1 MTKSI
6 LMNPPYRK
14 INLLSRKAKDEK
26 GLASIKNGG
35 DYVIRSKNKISNPTN
50 PSQTLSRGSKVSVR
64 TKSDL
69 ITKSSTSPTTYKS
82 ATIDV
87 PKSKFVPGD
96 MQKDV
101 KDRPTTMALGKQ
113 LREDPKKTA
122 TRMDA
127 QSKGK
132 ISYAGGGKEEYS
144 GRIQKSYEPRK
155 INVPV
160 PGKTIVSKEKVITPV
175 TTVKSPASQKENSKG
190 VSFAVRRVAGVN
202 NQGKG
207 QNYKRLDIGLGKKT
221 IKLAKWKTPTRNTQ

>member
-6 LMNPPYRK
+6 PMNPPYKK
-14 INLLSRKAKDEK
+14 INFLSRKAKDEK
-26 GLASIKNGG
+26 GLASIKSGG
-35 DYVIRSKNKISNPTN
+35 DYVIRSNNKVANPTN

-64 TKSDL
+64 TKSDV

-96 MQKDV
+96 MQKSV
-101 KDRPTTMALGKQ
+101 KDRPTTMTLGKQ

-160 PGKTIVSKEKVITPV
+160 PGKMSTSKETVITPV
-175 TTVKSPASQKENSKG
+175 TTVKSPQTGNSKG

-207 QNYKRLDIGLGKKT
+207 QNYKRLDIGVGKKT

>member
-1 MTKSI
+1 
-6 LMNPPYRK
+6 MNPPYRK

-64 TKSDL
+64 TKSDV

-96 MQKDV
+96 MQKSV

-132 ISYAGGGKEEYS
+132 ISYTGGGKEEYS

-160 PGKTIVSKEKVITPV
+160 PGKMSTSKETVITPV
-175 TTVKSPASQKENSKG
+175 TTVKSPQTGNSKG

-207 QNYKRLDIGLGKKT
+207 QNYKRLDIGVGKKT